1 MNGLSRRQFVQAAG
15 IASLGLLAGC
25 GRVAS
30 EARSSTKVPQV
41 GYLGTGFGPSAGPD
55 SIWSGFLQ
63 GIQDAGYVE
72 GHSIILQSKWAEDHQ
87 ERLADLAAELVH
99 RNVDVIFAAGS
110 NPARAAKRATSAIPI
125 VFGASSDPVA
135 QGLVRSLARPSEN
148 VTGTS
153 LIAPTLSA
161 KRLELLNE
169 SAPVLTRV
177 GALATPTSPTLE
189 INWEETQR
197 AARTLGLELQ
207 RFDVQDLAEFD
218 RAFSEMT
225 AWRAD
230 GLIVLAADLF
240 ARHRPRLAEL
250 AAQHGLPSMYSSKE
264 FAQAGGLVAYGPS
277 VSDASRRA
285 ASYVDKI
292 LKGARPADLPVEQ
305 PREFDLVI
313 NLRTAQALGITIP
326 RHVLLQATEVIQ

>member
-1 MNGLSRRQFVQAAG
+1 
-15 IASLGLLAGC
+15 
-25 GRVAS
+25 
-30 EARSSTKVPQV
+30 
-41 GYLGTGFGPSAGPD
+41 
-55 SIWSGFLQ
+55 
-63 GIQDAGYVE
+63 
-72 GHSIILQSKWAEDHQ
+72 
-87 ERLADLAAELVH
+87 
-99 RNVDVIFAAGS
+99 
-110 NPARAAKRATSAIPI
+110 
-125 VFGASSDPVA
+125 
-135 QGLVRSLARPSEN
+135 
-148 VTGTS
+148 
-153 LIAPTLSA
+153 
-161 KRLELLNE
+161 
-169 SAPVLTRV
+169 
-177 GALATPTSPTLE
+177 
-189 INWEETQR
+189 
-197 AARTLGLELQ
+197 LELQ